1 MHTSTGTRDNHTSSS
16 VPPFGCV
23 AKQIQEFRDEEE
35 VRCGVDGVGV
45 CPGRVV
51 VREQRALEFGERAGR
66 VGREGEGWVETD
78 AGVGEEDV
86 EVGGLGVDPG

>member
-1 MHTSTGTRDNHTSSS
+1 MHTSTRTRDDYTSASTS
-16 VPPFGCV
+16 AFCCL

-35 VRCGVDGVGV
+35 VRCGVDGVGM
-45 CPGRVV
+45 CPGGVV
-51 VREQRALEFGERAGR
+51 VGEQRVLEFGERAGR

-86 EVGGLGVDPG
+86 